1 MISKEKFQE
10 LEFIKQYKYVFELL
24 KIFKDSDNILAKLY
38 QMLLKWHKF
47 VKKDFLLENF
57 ILINNI
63 LNSLDKEKLSKKFQ
77 ELENLKYK
85 LEIIRKE
92 EKIDRDK
99 ELLWLDQKVKN
110 TLNKIQITK

>member
-1 MISKEKFQE
+1 MISIEKFQE
-10 LEFIKQYKYVFELL
+10 LEFMKQYKYVFELL

-57 ILINNI
+57 ILIRNI
-63 LNSLDKEKLSKKFQ
+63 LNSLDKNKLSDKFKQ
-77 ELENLKYK
+77 LEELKYK

-92 EKIDRDK
+92 EKKDRDK
-99 ELLWLDQKVKN
+99 ELLWLDEKVEII
-110 TLNKIQITK
+110 LEKITITK

>member
-1 MISKEKFQE
+1 MFWFLSK
-10 LEFIKQYKYVFELL
+10 IKYVFELL

-57 ILINNI
+57 ILIKNI
-63 LNSLDKEKLSKKFQ
+63 LNSLDKNKLSNKFKQ
-77 ELENLKYK
+77 LEELKYK

-99 ELLWLDQKVKN
+99 ELLWLDEKVKN
-110 TLNKIQITK
+110 TLEKITIIK